1 MSSGTGANGGGGS
14 AGGMGAH
21 GSNGHGRSG
30 GDGERGRTGND
41 RYSGAGARG
50 SGTLGGV
57 HEAVIIAG
65 WRTPFGKR
73 GGVFSAWHPVEMLSF
88 TLKTLIE
95 RTGVDP
101 AQVEDVIG
109 GCVGQVGEQAL
120 NVSRNAWLDAG
131 LPESTPATTVDRQC
145 GSGLQAIQFA
155 AQGVMAG
162 SYDLVVACGVEN
174 MSRVPLGAQVS
185 PDHSPMTAAVRERYG
200 VEQFNQAIG
209 AEMIAKKWGLS
220 RTALDEF
227 SARSHE
233 RAANATAKGWLAD
246 EIVPVPNNGG
256 AITTD
261 QGIRADTSVE
271 KLATLKPAFEGLELL
286 TAGNS
291 SQITDGAA
299 AVLIASRE
307 KADELGLRP
316 RARFVQFTQVGSD
329 PVVMLTGPIPAT
341 RRVLERAGLSTD
353 DIDLFEVNE
362 AFAPVCLA
370 WQEELGVGL
379 DRLNVNG
386 GAIALGHP
394 LGASGTR
401 LVLTAMNELERR
413 GGRYALTTLC
423 EGGGM
428 ANAAIIERLS

>member
-1 MSSGTGANGGGGS
+1 M
-14 AGGMGAH
+14 
-21 GSNGHGRSG
+21 SNGTRNGR
-30 GDGERGRTGND
+30 
-41 RYSGAGARG
+41 
-50 SGTLGGV
+50 
-57 HEAVIIAG
+57 EAVILGAV
-65 WRTPFGKR
+65 RTPFGQR
-73 GGVFSAWHPVEMLSF
+73 GGQFSTWHPVEMLSF
-88 TLKTLIE
+88 VLKGLME

-101 AQVEDVIG
+101 NQIEDAIG

-120 NVSRNAWLDAG
+120 NVTRNAWLDAG

-162 SYDLVVACGVEN
+162 GYDLVLACGVEN
-174 MSRVPLGAQVS
+174 MSRVPLGSNVIS
-185 PDHSPMTAAVRERYG
+185 PEKSPMTPAVRDRYQ

-220 RTALDEF
+220 REALDDF
-227 SARSHE
+227 SVRSHE
-233 RAANATAKGWLAD
+233 RAANATARGWFAEELL
-246 EIVPVPNNGG
+246 PVPSENG
-256 AITTD
+256 AISTD

-271 KLATLKPAFEGLELL
+271 RLATLKPAYEGLSLL

-291 SQITDGAA
+291 SQISDGAA
-299 AVLIASRE
+299 AVLIASRD
-307 KADELGLRP
+307 KAEELGVRP
-316 RARFVQFTQVGSD
+316 RARFVGFSQVGSD
-329 PVVMLTGPIPAT
+329 PVMMLSGPIPAT
-341 RRVLERAGLSTD
+341 RKVLQRSGLSTD

-394 LGASGTR
+394 LGASGAR
-401 LVLTAMNELERR
+401 LMLTALHELERR
-413 GGRYALTTLC
+413 DGHYALTAIC

-428 ANAAIIERLS
+428 ANASIIERLGD

>member
-1 MSSGTGANGGGGS
+1 MNMHNGN
-14 AGGMGAH
+14 AR
-21 GSNGHGRSG
+21 NGPR
-30 GDGERGRTGND
+30 D
-41 RYSGAGARG
+41 
-50 SGTLGGV
+50 
-57 HEAVIIAG
+57 AVIVGAL
-65 WRTPFGKR
+65 RTPFGKR
-73 GGVFSAWHPVEMLSF
+73 GGQFSTWHPVEMLSF
-88 TLKTLIE
+88 TLKGLID
-95 RTGVDP
+95 RAGIDA

-109 GCVGQVGEQAL
+109 GCVDQVGEQAL
-120 NVSRNAWLDAG
+120 NVTRNAWLNAG

-162 SYDLVVACGVEN
+162 GYDLVVACGVEN
-174 MSRVPLGAQVS
+174 MSRVPLGSNVLS
-185 PDHSPMTAAVRERYG
+185 PERTPMTPAVRERYA
-200 VEQFNQAIG
+200 VDSFNQAIG
-209 AEMIAKKWGLS
+209 AEMMVRQWGLS

-233 RAANATAKGWLAD
+233 RAANATARGWLRQ
-246 EIVPVPNNGG
+246 EILPVPAEGG
-256 AITTD
+256 VIDTD

-271 KLATLKPAFEGLELL
+271 RLATLKPAFEGLEFL

-291 SQITDGAA
+291 SQISDGAA

-307 KADELGLRP
+307 KAEELGLRP
-316 RARFVQFTQVGSD
+316 RARFVGFTQVGSD
-329 PVVMLTGPIPAT
+329 PVMMLSGPIPAT
-341 RRVLERAGLSTD
+341 RKVLQRAGMSID

-394 LGASGTR
+394 LGASGAR
-401 LVLTAMNELERR
+401 LVLTALHELERR
-413 GGRYALTTLC
+413 DGHYALTAIC

-428 ANAAIIERLS
+428 ANASIIERLAD

>member
-1 MSSGTGANGGGGS
+1 MHNGS
-14 AGGMGAH
+14 GAH
-21 GSNGHGRSG
+21 
-30 GDGERGRTGND
+30 D
-41 RYSGAGARG
+41 
-50 SGTLGGV
+50 
-57 HEAVIIAG
+57 AVIVAG

-73 GGVFSAWHPVEMLSF
+73 GGQFSAWHPVEMLSF
-88 TLKTLIE
+88 ALKTLIDRAGIDAAE
-95 RTGVDP
+95 
-101 AQVEDVIG
+101 VEDVIG

-162 SYDLVVACGVEN
+162 GYDLVVACGVEN
-174 MSRVPLGAQVS
+174 MSRVPLGSQVT
-185 PDHSPMTAAVRERYG
+185 PEHRPMTRAVRDRYG
-200 VEQFNQAIG
+200 VDNFNQAIG

-220 RTALDEF
+220 RAALDEF

-233 RAANATAKGWLAD
+233 RAANATARGWLAE
-246 EIVPVPNNGG
+246 EIVAVPMNGG
-256 AITTD
+256 TIETD
-261 QGIRADTSVE
+261 QGIRAETSVE

-291 SQITDGAA
+291 SQISDGAG
-299 AVLIASRE
+299 AVLIASRQ
-307 KADELGLRP
+307 KADELGLKP
-316 RARFVQFTQVGSD
+316 RARFVQFSQVGSD
-329 PVVMLTGPIPAT
+329 PVMMLTGPIPAT
-341 RRVLERAGLSTD
+341 RKVLQRAGLSTQ

-370 WQEELGVGL
+370 WQEELGVGI

-394 LGASGTR
+394 LGASGVR

-413 GGRYALTTLC
+413 DGRYGLTAIC

-428 ANAAIIERLS
+428 ANAAIIERLG

>member
-1 MSSGTGANGGGGS
+1 MQNG
-14 AGGMGAH
+14 
-21 GSNGHGRSG
+21 SG
-30 GDGERGRTGND
+30 GHD
-41 RYSGAGARG
+41 
-50 SGTLGGV
+50 
-57 HEAVIIAG
+57 AVIVAG

-73 GGVFSAWHPVEMLSF
+73 GGQFSGWHPVEMLSF
-88 TLKTLIE
+88 ALKSLID
-95 RTGVDP
+95 RTGID
-101 AQVEDVIG
+101 ASQVEDVIG

-120 NVSRNAWLDAG
+120 NVTRNAWLDAG

-162 SYDLVVACGVEN
+162 GYDLVVACGVEN
-174 MSRVPLGAQVS
+174 MSRVPLGSQVT
-185 PDHSPMTAAVRERYG
+185 PEHRPMTQAVRDRYG
-200 VEQFNQAIG
+200 VENFNQAIG
-209 AEMIAKKWGLS
+209 AEMIAKQWGLS
-220 RTALDEF
+220 RAALDEY

-233 RAANATAKGWLAD
+233 RAANATAKGWLAE
-246 EIVPVPNNGG
+246 EIVAVPMNGG
-256 AITTD
+256 TIEAD
-261 QGIRADTSVE
+261 QGIRADTSAE

-291 SQITDGAA
+291 SQISDGAG
-299 AVLIASRE
+299 AVLIASRQ
-307 KADELGLRP
+307 KADELGLKP
-316 RARFVQFTQVGSD
+316 RARFVQFSQVGSD
-329 PVVMLTGPIPAT
+329 PVMMLTGPIPAT
-341 RRVLERAGLSTD
+341 RKVLQRAGLATQ

-370 WQEELGVGL
+370 WQEELGVGI

-394 LGASGTR
+394 LGASGVR

-413 GGRYALTTLC
+413 EGRYGLTAIC

-428 ANAAIIERLS
+428 ANAAIIERLG

>member
-1 MSSGTGANGGGGS
+1 MSNGTNANGRPSGS
-14 AGGMGAH
+14 A
-21 GSNGHGRSG
+21 S
-30 GDGERGRTGND
+30 
-41 RYSGAGARG
+41 AGARG
-50 SGTLGGV
+50 AV
-57 HEAVIIAG
+57 REAVIIAG

-88 TLKTLIE
+88 TLKSLIE

-174 MSRVPLGAQVS
+174 MSRVPLGSQVS
-185 PDHSPMTAAVRERYG
+185 PEHSPMTPAVRQRYG
-200 VEQFNQAIG
+200 VDQFNQAIG
-209 AEMIAKKWGLS
+209 AEMMARQWGLS
-220 RTALDEF
+220 RAALDEF

-233 RAANATAKGWLAD
+233 RAANATAKGWLAE
-246 EIVPVPNNGG
+246 EILPVPNNGS

-261 QGIRADTSVE
+261 QGIRPDTSVE
-271 KLATLKPAFEGLELL
+271 KLATLKPAFEGLEFL

-316 RARFVQFTQVGSD
+316 RARFVQFIQVGSD
-329 PVVMLTGPIPAT
+329 PVMMLTGPIPAT
-341 RRVLERAGLSTD
+341 RKVLQRAGLSTD

>member
-1 MSSGTGANGGGGS
+1 MHNG
-14 AGGMGAH
+14 
-21 GSNGHGRSG
+21 NGR
-30 GDGERGRTGND
+30 N
-41 RYSGAGARG
+41 GARD
-50 SGTLGGV
+50 
-57 HEAVIIAG
+57 AVIIGAL
-65 WRTPFGKR
+65 RTPFGKR
-73 GGVFSAWHPVEMLSF
+73 GGQFSTWHPVEMLSF
-88 TLKTLIE
+88 TLKGLID
-95 RTGVDP
+95 RAGIDA

-109 GCVGQVGEQAL
+109 GCVDQVGEQAL
-120 NVSRNAWLDAG
+120 NITRNAWLDAG

-162 SYDLVVACGVEN
+162 GYDLVVACGVEN
-174 MSRVPLGAQVS
+174 MSRVPLGSNVLS
-185 PDHSPMTAAVRERYG
+185 PERSPMTPAVRERYG
-200 VEQFNQAIG
+200 VDNFNQAVG
-209 AEMIAKKWGLS
+209 AEMMVRQWGLS
-220 RTALDEF
+220 RAALDEF

-233 RAANATAKGWLAD
+233 RAANATAKGWLRQ
-246 EIVPVPNNGG
+246 EILPVPADGG
-256 AITTD
+256 VIDTD

-271 KLATLKPAFEGLELL
+271 RLATLKPAFEGLEFL

-291 SQITDGAA
+291 SQISDGAA

-307 KADELGLRP
+307 KAEELGLRP
-316 RARFVQFTQVGSD
+316 RARFVGFSQVGSD
-329 PVVMLTGPIPAT
+329 PVMMLSGPIPAT
-341 RRVLERAGLSTD
+341 RKVLQRAGISVD

-394 LGASGTR
+394 LGASGAR
-401 LVLTAMNELERR
+401 LVLTALHELERR
-413 GGRYALTTLC
+413 DGHYALTAIC

-428 ANAAIIERLS
+428 ANASIIERLAD

>member
-1 MSSGTGANGGGGS
+1 MNT
-14 AGGMGAH
+14 
-21 GSNGHGRSG
+21 R
-30 GDGERGRTGND
+30 
-41 RYSGAGARG
+41 
-50 SGTLGGV
+50 
-57 HEAVIIAG
+57 EAVIIGG

-88 TLKTLIE
+88 TLKSLID
-95 RTGVDP
+95 RTGIDA

-162 SYDLVVACGVEN
+162 GYDLVIACGVEN
-174 MSRVPLGAQVS
+174 MSRVPLGSQVS
-185 PDHSPMTAAVRERYG
+185 PEHSPMTPAVRERYG
-200 VEQFNQAIG
+200 VDQFNQAIG
-209 AEMIAKKWGLS
+209 AEMMAKKWGLS
-220 RTALDEF
+220 RAALDEF

-233 RAANATAKGWLAD
+233 RAANATAKGWLAQ
-246 EIVPVPNNGG
+246 EIVPVPNNGS

-261 QGIRADTSVE
+261 QGIRPGTSVD
-271 KLATLKPAFEGLELL
+271 KLATLKPAFEGLEFL

-329 PVVMLTGPIPAT
+329 PVMMLTGPIPAT
-341 RRVLERAGLSTD
+341 RKVLQRAGLSTD

-370 WQEELGVGL
+370 WQEELGVDL

-413 GGRYALTTLC
+413 GGHYALTTLC

-428 ANAAIIERLS
+428 ANAAIIERLG

>member
-1 MSSGTGANGGGGS
+1 MHNG
-14 AGGMGAH
+14 
-21 GSNGHGRSG
+21 NGNTRSG
-30 GDGERGRTGND
+30 
-41 RYSGAGARG
+41 ARD
-50 SGTLGGV
+50 
-57 HEAVIIAG
+57 AVIVGAL
-65 WRTPFGKR
+65 RTPFGKR
-73 GGVFSAWHPVEMLSF
+73 GGQFSTWHPVEMLSF
-88 TLKTLIE
+88 TLKGLID
-95 RTGVDP
+95 RAGIDA

-109 GCVGQVGEQAL
+109 GCVDQVGEQAL
-120 NVSRNAWLDAG
+120 NVTPNAWLNAG

-162 SYDLVVACGVEN
+162 GYDLVVACGVEN
-174 MSRVPLGAQVS
+174 MSRVPLGSNVLS
-185 PDHSPMTAAVRERYG
+185 PERTPMTSAVRERYA
-200 VEQFNQAIG
+200 VDSFNQAIG
-209 AEMIAKKWGLS
+209 AEMMVRQWGLS
-220 RTALDEF
+220 RAALDEF

-233 RAANATAKGWLAD
+233 RAANATARGWLRQ
-246 EIVPVPNNGG
+246 EILPVPAEGG
-256 AITTD
+256 VIDTD

-271 KLATLKPAFEGLELL
+271 RLATLKPAFEGLEFL

-291 SQITDGAA
+291 SQISDGAA

-307 KADELGLRP
+307 KAEELGLRP
-316 RARFVQFTQVGSD
+316 RARFVGFTQVGSD
-329 PVVMLTGPIPAT
+329 PVMMLSGPIPAT
-341 RRVLERAGLSTD
+341 RKVLQRTGMSID

-394 LGASGTR
+394 LGASGAR
-401 LVLTAMNELERR
+401 LILTALHELERR
-413 GGRYALTTLC
+413 DGHYALTAIC

-428 ANAAIIERLS
+428 ANASIIERLAD